1 LGITITAD
9 KPTNALVITAPP
21 EAYAVLKEIIEKL
34 DIRRSQVLVEALFAE
49 VTLGKAEALGIE
61 WRVIDDP
68 EGGTQVFGSSVGSDQ
83 TGVINE
89 LSTLDAL
96 GATPTGL
103 IIGALRNTITIAN
116 QELLN
121 IPVVLRAFEGNTD
134 VNILATPNLLTTDNE
149 EAEIII
155 GEERPFLRQ
164 ALDSPTAG
172 VQGGFSTSRSFEFR
186 DVGITLRM
194 TPQISH
200 GKTVR
205 LSLFVELTAFV
216 DESETGAVTTTK
228 RSTETT
234 VVADD
239 GQTIVIGGL
248 IREDENNART
258 QVPCLGNMPLLG
270 WAFRQNSQANRKNNL
285 LIFITPHILNTPG
298 DIQTMTEHKR
308 LQSDRAPEIS
318 DQLQRNRPQ
327 ENRELLL
334 D

>member
-1 LGITITAD
+1 
-9 KPTNALVITAPP
+9 
-21 EAYAVLKEIIEKL
+21 
-34 DIRRSQVLVEALFAE
+34 VLVEALFAE
-49 VTLGKAEALGIE
+49 VTLGKAEALGVE
-61 WRVIDDP
+61 WRVLDDP
-68 EGGTQVFGSSVGSDQ
+68 EGGTQVFGSSTGSDQ

-89 LSTLDAL
+89 LSNPATAL
-96 GATPTGL
+96 SASPTGL
-103 IIGALRNTITIAN
+103 IIGALRNTITIGN